1 MGLTDS
7 IRVGAAGA
15 ADDYE
20 IERSL
25 RFNAGDSPN
34 MHREGGSDGNRRTF
48 TVSVWMKRQERA
60 EHSWWDF
67 YTDDANRTIFQLYF
81 GYLRLFSRVGNSTQC
96 SLNTDSNMELRD
108 FSAWYHFIYAVDT
121 TQSTEA
127 NRVKMYINGEQQT
140 VSGSFPSQNAEMFV
154 GSNNENRI
162 GCQHDSAGNEAFFD
176 GYMAE
181 FNYIDGSQLTPSD
194 FAKTD
199 AVTGQYNP
207 IKYTGSYGTKG
218 YYINFSDNSSTSALG
233 TDFSGNGNNF
243 TSVSGFSLSAG
254 TGYDSYE
261 DTPTNNFPTFDPN
274 LAQAQHGGPTSFSNG
289 NLDATTVAGVGQY
302 PFVFGT
308 FGARSGKWYAE
319 ITTRSSTN
327 AAGVANIA
335 YLDSDGTSNPYGG
348 YAVTSIIYTSRGEV
362 RTNNG
367 NQSGGPTYGNG
378 VVIGIA
384 LDLDNNKVYFAK
396 NNTYI
401 NSGNPSAGSNGYT
414 LGSMPTGKTGDFVF
428 TAGVDGATDNSNISL
443 NCGQRAFSY
452 TPPTGFEKL
461 CTANLPDP
469 TIPDGS
475 KYFGDLFY
483 TGNGSSSHAITGL
496 NFSPDWVWIKV
507 RNATGSHPIFDTV
520 RGATKRLGNSAAGV
534 GTTGESTVADSLKS
548 FDSNGF
554 TFGNEAGNNNGENY
568 AAWCW
573 NAGDS
578 TVTNNDGS
586 VSAQVRASTTA
597 GFSIITWTGTGS
609 NLTIGHGLGVK
620 PNFHITK
627 ARSGQSVSEGCSWF
641 VYSEILGATHNLRL
655 NTTATSSSASD
666 LYNNTEPTSSV
677 ITIGN
682 SVCINASG
690 GTYVTYAFSEVPG
703 FSAFN
708 CYTGR
713 DADDGPLVNTG
724 FRPKFVIIKCTSNT
738 EHWNIPVFTFE
749 NTNSGVKFLS
759 SNLNNAERNMDDN
772 PGIEFYANGFKIRTS
787 DGNLNRSNGF
797 QNFVYFAFAETPF
810 KYARAR

>member
-7 IRVGAAGA
+7 IRVGASGA

-20 IERSL
+20 ISRSL
-25 RFNAGDSPN
+25 RFNPSDSTN
-34 MHREGGSDGNRRTF
+34 MFREGGSEGNRRTF
-48 TVSVWMKRQERA
+48 TVSVWMKRQSRG

-67 YTDDANRTIFQLYF
+67 YTNDSNRTIFQLYF
-81 GYLRLFSRVGNSTQC
+81 GYLRLFSRVGGSTQC
-96 SLNTDSNMELRD
+96 SLNTDSSMELRD

-121 TQSTEA
+121 TQGTEA

-140 VSGSFPSQNAEMFV
+140 VSGSFPGQNAEMFV
-154 GSNNENRI
+154 GSTNENRI
-162 GCQHDSAGNEAFFD
+162 GCQHDSAGNEAFFS

-199 AVTGQYNP
+199 TVTGEYKP
-207 IKYTGSYGTKG
+207 IEYSGSYGTRG

-233 TDFSGNGNNF
+233 TDSSGNGNNF
-243 TSVSGFSLSAG
+243 SSVGGFSVSAG
-254 TGYDSYE
+254 TGDDSYE
-261 DTPTNNFPTFDPN
+261 DTPTNNFPTWDPN
-274 LAQAQHGGPTSFSNG
+274 IAQAQAGGPCSFLNG
-289 NLDATTVAGVGQY
+289 NLNATTVAAAGQY

-319 ITTRSSTN
+319 ITTNSSTN

-335 YLDSDGTSNPYGG
+335 YLDSDGTDNPYGA
-348 YAVTSIIYTSRGEV
+348 YAATSIIYTSRGEV

-367 NQSGGPTYGNG
+367 NQSGGSTYGSG

-396 NNTYI
+396 NNSYI

-414 LGSMPTGKTGDFVF
+414 LGAMPTGKTGDFVF
-428 TAGVDGATDNSNISL
+428 SAGSDGVANANIFL

-452 TPPTGFEKL
+452 TPPTGFKKM

-469 TIPDGS
+469 TLPDGS

-483 TGNGSSSHAITGL
+483 TGNGGTNAISGL
-496 NFSPDWVWIKV
+496 NFAPDWVWVKKL
-507 RNATGSHPIFDTV
+507 NGSTNHLVFDSV
-520 RGATKRLGNSAAGV
+520 RGTNRSMNTN
-534 GTTGESTVADSLKS
+534 GTGGEDTSSTNKLTS

-554 TFGNEAGNNNGENY
+554 TLGSNASANNNGDSY
-568 AAWCW
+568 VGWCW
-573 NAGDS
+573 EAGDS

-586 VSAQVRASTTA
+586 VSSQVRASTSA
-597 GFSIITWTGTGS
+597 GFSIITWSGTGS

-627 ARSGQSVSEGCSWF
+627 ARSGGSVGCDWF
-641 VYSEILGATHNLRL
+641 VYSEILGATHNLRF
-655 NTTATSSSASD
+655 NGNSTSSSASD
-666 LYNNTEPTSSV
+666 LFNNTEPTSSV
-677 ITIGN
+677 ISIGN
-682 SVCINASG
+682 SSCINVSG
-690 GTYVTYAFSEVPG
+690 GTYVTYAFSEVAG

-713 DADDGPLVNTG
+713 GATTDGPLVHTG
-724 FRPKFVIIKCTSNT
+724 FRPKWVLVKCTSNT
-738 EHWNIPVFTFE
+738 EHWNIPVFVFE
-749 NTNSGVKFLS
+749 NTNSGVKFVSPNLS
-759 SNLNNAERNMDDN
+759 TAERNMDNN
-772 PGIEFYANGFKIRTS
+772 PAMEFYANGFKIRTS
-787 DGNLNRSNGF
+787 DNNLNKENGF